1 MHRTPNNSRY
11 VGRSRR
17 QRNLQKGS
25 TARGLGRQLGV
36 QLQTTLTTGPSD
48 PDQTTPDMLMRKK
61 SLLLLTT
68 STVAQGRFQATL
80 TPRIL
85 GGTIAQGELASR
97 FRILKLSVFGSE
109 SVASNITLG
118 DFVSDRAVFN
128 DTGVEGNSR
137 PAIHILPSLQV
148 SETWYNPNDD
158 STIYAMSA
166 GVTGDDTAPSSYTFY
181 VQASLEVR
189 IPGPV
194 MPLTQQ

>member
-1 MHRTPNNSRY
+1 MYRTTNSSRY
-11 VGRSRR
+11 TGRQRR
-17 QRNLQKGS
+17 QRNLQKAG
-25 TARGLGRQLGV
+25 TTRGLSKQLGV

-48 PDQTTPDMLMRKK
+48 PDQTTPDMLMKKK

-68 STVAQGRFQATL
+68 ATSAQGRFQATL

-85 GGTIAQGELASR
+85 GGTIAQGELLSR

-118 DFVSDRAVFN
+118 DFTSDRAVFN

-137 PAIHILPSLQV
+137 PVIHILPSLQI

-158 STIYAMSA
+158 TTIYAMSA
-166 GVTGDDTAPSSYTFY
+166 GVTGDNTTPSSYTFY

-189 IPGPV
+189 IQGPV